1 MTKKAYTT
9 DPWMVNGDVRMKL
22 CIHVN
27 NASVKFNYDHVTYKG
42 VPITREIALAN
53 AKRAV
58 ECVNACMDI
67 EDVQAHL
74 DTHKYTQQDL
84 FHMYM
89 QGHALRTLSELG
101 IEKKPKT
108 VDDIT
113 EAFQN
118 ALAVLK
124 KDRDESKTA

>member
-1 MTKKAYTT
+1 MKKKAYTT
-9 DPWMVNGDVRMKL
+9 DLWKVNCDRARRYVS
-22 CIHVN
+22 IN
-27 NASVKFNYDHVTYKG
+27 NGTGQFNYGSITYRRTI
-42 VPITREIALAN
+42 ITKEIALAN
-53 AKRAV
+53 AERAV

-108 VDDIT
+108 VDDIA

>member
-1 MTKKAYTT
+1 MKKKAYTT
-9 DPWMVNGDVRMKL
+9 DLWKVNCDRARRYVS
-22 CIHVN
+22 IN
-27 NASVKFNYDHVTYKG
+27 NGTGQFNYGSITYRRTI
-42 VPITREIALAN
+42 ITKEIALAN
-53 AKRAV
+53 AERAV